1 MALDRNNS
9 MFVQVLSGIF
19 GEENGTLDDVFD
31 DMVEVKATHEI
42 TVIYLTILF
51 FIIGVI
57 GILGNL
63 LVIFAV
69 ICSKKMRKSMTNLLI
84 TNLAFADLLIMVFG
98 IPEIFQFMMNK
109 GWTFDDFMCRGNRYI
124 LVTSLYGS
132 VLTLI
137 SLCVERYI
145 AIIHPIKAH
154 ILCNRRR
161 IVVVLGCIWPFAWL
175 AGLPTLFFN
184 IVKEGH
190 PLHPENQLKY
200 CMMEFPDNPKIFYL
214 VFKLIESACF
224 YFLPLSIQLT
234 LYAFVSKHL
243 FIGSD
248 RLHRT
253 YTVRDRNGTSME
265 RYSEAIQA
273 RKGVVKMLMASVIVY
288 FLSYSP
294 NQILL
299 VWNVVQPK
307 TFHEN
312 WTFLVLTMII
322 AYVNSAANPILY
334 SIFSQNFREC
344 FRDILCRC
352 CPKRP
357 ERRTLRAGSMPST
370 YNTYSTTSRYLR
382 HTSLASA
389 VTDV

>member
-1 MALDRNNS
+1 MW
-9 MFVQVLSGIF
+9 Q
-19 GEENGTLDDVFD
+19 
-31 DMVEVKATHEI
+31 
-42 TVIYLTILF
+42 YILF
-51 FIIGVI
+51 HY
-57 GILGNL
+57 
-63 LVIFAV
+63 
-69 ICSKKMRKSMTNLLI
+69 C
-84 TNLAFADLLIMVFG
+84 
-98 IPEIFQFMMNK
+98 
-109 GWTFDDFMCRGNRYI
+109 
-124 LVTSLYGS
+124 
-132 VLTLI
+132 
-137 SLCVERYI
+137 RYI

-184 IVKEGH
+184 QVRQGH
-190 PLHPENQLKY
+190 PTHPHSSIKY
-200 CMMEFPDNPKIFYL
+200 CMILFPDNPDLYYMLFKIT
-214 VFKLIESACF
+214 ESVIF
-224 YFLPLSIQLT
+224 YFLPLSVQLT

-299 VWNVVQPK
+299 IWNTVRPK

-312 WTFLVLTMII
+312 WSFLVFTMIV
-322 AYVNSAANPILY
+322 AYINSAANPILY

-352 CPKRP
+352 CPKQPQR
-357 ERRTLRAGSMPST
+357 RRTLRTGSTPST
-370 YNTYSTTSRYLR
+370 YNTYSTTSRYWR